1 MEKGKAMNALQAE
14 QKRNQMIK
22 TQSRCPVC
30 GGELASR
37 WCETGPNPSTKVYVR
52 KCSSCLGLIS
62 ECKIVDAT
70 IEKYRAMLTWYREIG
85 HIADRVKDIRTV
97 TRADPRKIIARLVA
111 AGLWVE

>member
-1 MEKGKAMNALQAE
+1 M
-14 QKRNQMIK
+14 
-22 TQSRCPVC
+22 
-30 GGELASR
+30 
-37 WCETGPNPSTKVYVR
+37 
-52 KCSSCLGLIS
+52 
-62 ECKIVDAT
+62 DAT